1 LKKETDMNMKIEDHA
16 ANVVKRFKEM
26 LSEEQVAVIGD
37 EHFEEL
43 EVLIEAAIGSSEAK
57 ALLDA
62 VVQVET
68 LARSLAKHAAAVQN
82 LNE

>member
-1 LKKETDMNMKIEDHA
+1 MNMKIEDHA
-16 ANVVKRFKEM
+16 ANVVRRFKEM
-26 LSEEQVAVIGD
+26 LSEEQIAVIGD

-82 LNE
+82 LND